1 MQMFQAVTSAS
12 QVFWCIYSLA
22 LGSSAD
28 QEVLYKELCK
38 CGEEKLPPNML
49 KE

>member
-12 QVFWCIYSLA
+12 RVFWCIYSLA

-38 CGEEKLPPNML
+38 CGEEK
-49 KE
+49 

>member
-12 QVFWCIYSLA
+12 QVFWCIYSRA

-28 QEVLYKELCK
+28 QEVLYKELWK
-38 CGEEKLPPNML
+38 CGEEK
-49 KE
+49 

>member
-28 QEVLYKELCK
+28 QDILYKELCVVK
-38 CGEEKLPPNML
+38 KNDHQIC
-49 KE
+49 